1 MQIAQGQ
8 MKKFNLCAQCAEE
21 QGVTDSASFSLAE
34 MILQGGGQP
43 EAPAETPDLRCPSCG
58 FSLDD
63 LRKTQRLGC
72 SHCYD
77 AFREELL
84 PVLQNL
90 HDAVRHTGRLPQGI
104 AATRRL
110 QDELSGLKQELGN
123 AVAAESYEQAA
134 ELRDRIQQVEQSLE
148 QLRN

>member
-8 MKKFNLCAQCAEE
+8 MRKLHLCADCAQE

-43 EAPAETPDLRCPSCG
+43 EATGETPDVRCPSCG

-72 SHCYD
+72 SHCYII
-77 AFREELL
+77 FREELL
-84 PVLQNL
+84 PMLRNL
-90 HDAVRHTGRLPQGI
+90 HDAVLHTGRLPQGV

-110 QDELSGLKQELGN
+110 REELDGLKAELGD
-123 AVAAESYEQAA
+123 AVAAESYEKAA
-134 ELRDRIQQVEQSLE
+134 ELRDRIHQVEQALD
-148 QLRN
+148 QLHN